1 LEEIIIKEGLLAAG
15 VALLSLTLSIF
26 VIRLVANIFILVVFL
41 LAIIVPPAWIYVQR
55 SQGIEIDQALI
66 IVGSAAFAFFMV
78 LSTVPLWPVSTL
90 MQWRGKKER
99 KEIEKLQKKVD
110 EEPIRKNRI
119 SPSFDDDDNL
129 DLK

>member
-1 LEEIIIKEGLLAAG
+1 MEEIIIKEGLLAAG
-15 VALLSLTLSIF
+15 VAFLSLTLSIF
-26 VIRLVANIFILVVFL
+26 VIRLIANVFILVVFL

-99 KEIEKLQKKVD
+99 REIEKLQKKVK
-110 EEPIRKNRI
+110 EEPIRTNRI
-119 SPSFDDDDNL
+119 SPSFDDDDIE
-129 DLK
+129 LK

>member
-1 LEEIIIKEGLLAAG
+1 MEEIIIKEGLLAAG
-15 VALLSLTLSIF
+15 VALISLTLSIF
-26 VIRLVANIFILVVFL
+26 VIRLVANVFILAVFL

-99 KEIEKLQKKVD
+99 REIEKLQKKAK
-110 EEPIRKNRI
+110 EEPIRTNRI
-119 SPSFDDDDNL
+119 SPSFDDDDIE
-129 DLK
+129 LK

>member
-1 LEEIIIKEGLLAAG
+1 MEEIIIKEGLLAAG

-26 VIRLVANIFILVVFL
+26 VIRLIANVFILVVFL

-99 KEIEKLQKKVD
+99 REIEKLQKKVK
-110 EEPIRKNRI
+110 EEPIRTNRI
-119 SPSFDDDDNL
+119 SPSFDDDDIE
-129 DLK
+129 LK

>member
-1 LEEIIIKEGLLAAG
+1 
-15 VALLSLTLSIF
+15 
-26 VIRLVANIFILVVFL
+26 
-41 LAIIVPPAWIYVQR
+41 
-55 SQGIEIDQALI
+55 
-66 IVGSAAFAFFMV
+66 MV
-78 LSTVPLWPVSTL
+78 LSTVPLWPISTL

>member
-26 VIRLVANIFILVVFL
+26 VIRLVANVFILVVFL

-99 KEIEKLQKKVD
+99 REIEKLQKKVK
-110 EEPIRKNRI
+110 EEPIRTNRI
-119 SPSFDDDDNL
+119 SPSFDDDDIE
-129 DLK
+129 LK

>member
-1 LEEIIIKEGLLAAG
+1 MEEIIIKEGLLAAG

-26 VIRLVANIFILVVFL
+26 VIRLVANVFILVVFL

-99 KEIEKLQKKVD
+99 REIEKLQKKVK
-110 EEPIRKNRI
+110 EEPIRTNRI
-119 SPSFDDDDNL
+119 SPSFDDDDIE
-129 DLK
+129 LK

>member
-1 LEEIIIKEGLLAAG
+1 M
-15 VALLSLTLSIF
+15 
-26 VIRLVANIFILVVFL
+26 
-41 LAIIVPPAWIYVQR
+41 AIIVPPAWIYVQR

-99 KEIEKLQKKVD
+99 REIEKLQKKVN
-110 EEPIRKNRI
+110 EEPIRTNRI
-119 SPSFDDDDNL
+119 SPSFDDDDIE
-129 DLK
+129 LKYSASKCFF

>member
-1 LEEIIIKEGLLAAG
+1 MEEIIIKEGLLAAG

-26 VIRLVANIFILVVFL
+26 VIRLVANVFILAVFL

-99 KEIEKLQKKVD
+99 REIEKLQKKVK
-110 EEPIRKNRI
+110 EEPIRTNRI
-119 SPSFDDDDNL
+119 SPSFDDDDREWT
-129 DLK
+129 

>member
-1 LEEIIIKEGLLAAG
+1 MEEIIIKEGLLAAG

-26 VIRLVANIFILVVFL
+26 VIRLVANVFILAVFL

-99 KEIEKLQKKVD
+99 REIEKLQKKVK
-110 EEPIRKNRI
+110 EEPIRTNRI
-119 SPSFDDDDNL
+119 SPSFDDDDIE
-129 DLK
+129 LK

>member
-1 LEEIIIKEGLLAAG
+1 MEEIIIKEGLLAAG

-119 SPSFDDDDNL
+119 SPLFDDDDNL

>member
-1 LEEIIIKEGLLAAG
+1 MEETIFKEGLLAAG

-26 VIRLVANIFILVVFL
+26 IIRLVANVFILAVFL
-41 LAIIVPPAWIYVQR
+41 LAIIAPPAWIYVQR

-66 IVGSAAFAFFMV
+66 IFGSAAFAFFMV

-99 KEIEKLQKKVD
+99 REIEKLQKKV
-110 EEPIRKNRI
+110 EKESIRKNRI
-119 SPSFDDDDNL
+119 SPSFDDDNL

>member
-1 LEEIIIKEGLLAAG
+1 MEEIIIKEGLLAAG

-26 VIRLVANIFILVVFL
+26 VIRLVANVFILAVYL

-78 LSTVPLWPVSTL
+78 LATVPLWPVSTL

-99 KEIEKLQKKVD
+99 REIEKLQKKV
-110 EEPIRKNRI
+110 EEPIRTNWI
-119 SPSFDDDDNL
+119 SPSFDDDDIE
-129 DLK
+129 LK

>member
-1 LEEIIIKEGLLAAG
+1 MEEIIIKEGLLAAG

-110 EEPIRKNRI
+110 EEPVRKNRI

>member
-1 LEEIIIKEGLLAAG
+1 MEEIIIKEGLLAAG

-26 VIRLVANIFILVVFL
+26 VIRLIANVFILVVFL
-41 LAIIVPPAWIYVQR
+41 LAISVPPAWIYVQR

-99 KEIEKLQKKVD
+99 REIEKLQKKVK
-110 EEPIRKNRI
+110 EEPIRTNRI
-119 SPSFDDDDNL
+119 SPSFDDDDIE
-129 DLK
+129 LK

>member
-26 VIRLVANIFILVVFL
+26 VIRLVANVFILAVFL

-99 KEIEKLQKKVD
+99 REIEKLQKKVK
-110 EEPIRKNRI
+110 EEPIRTNRI
-119 SPSFDDDDNL
+119 SPSFDDDDIE
-129 DLK
+129 LK

>member
-1 LEEIIIKEGLLAAG
+1 MEEIIIKKGLLAAG

-26 VIRLVANIFILVVFL
+26 VIRLVANVFILAVFL

-99 KEIEKLQKKVD
+99 REIEKLQKKVK
-110 EEPIRKNRI
+110 EEPIRTNRI
-119 SPSFDDDDNL
+119 SPSFDDDDIE
-129 DLK
+129 LK

>member
-1 LEEIIIKEGLLAAG
+1 MEEIIIKEGLLAAG